1 MTKEEIQHQIP
12 HFIFPIAGL
21 FITTIPRL
29 LLLLCNHRNIFK
41 KVINEI
47 YSVNN
52 STSEEIN
59 KLTYLRKC
67 ILETLRLN
75 NPVITTFRTLTKD
88 YKFDNKYSF
97 KKGDQFLILN
107 NPVLREKEYFKKPN
121 EFIPSRWTLKME
133 KSYYAI
139 SFNQDLS
146 SWNVSENSQ
155 SGMFYECNI
164 KEEFKPV
171 PSKELVEHLKLLDL
185 NDDGDY

>member
-1 MTKEEIQHQIP
+1 M
-12 HFIFPIAGL
+12 
-21 FITTIPRL
+21 
-29 LLLLCNHRNIFK
+29 
-41 KVINEI
+41 
-47 YSVNN
+47 
-52 STSEEIN
+52 
-59 KLTYLRKC
+59 RKC
-67 ILETLRLN
+67 ILEALRLMN
-75 NPVITTFRTLTKD
+75 RLITTFRTLTKD
-88 YKFDNKYSF
+88 YTFDDKYSF
-97 KKGDQFLILN
+97 QKGTQFLILN
-107 NPVLREKEYFKKPN
+107 NPVLRESEYYNQPN
-121 EFIPSRWTLKME
+121 SFIPERWTPKME